1 MIRRP
6 PRSTL
11 FPYTTLFRSHRL
23 RSDRVRFHGAA
34 GLPGAARVRVRAAS
48 VRGTAGVARPSAHG
62 RVVSRLRARQGRPPV
77 AGETA
82 GALPAERAAP
92 ARRRPGDHPAP
103 RPTPSTPGPPAARSG
118 FARGLRTARRGERAR
133 IGRARR
139 LRPRRNPPRGRQSVK
154 PRSATV
160 RIAAGQGFWGDWLEA
175 PYRQVTGG

>member
-92 ARRRPGDHPAP
+92 ARRDRK
-103 RPTPSTPGPPAARSG
+103 ST
-118 FARGLRTARRGERAR
+118 
-133 IGRARR
+133 R
-139 LRPRRNPPRGRQSVK
+139 LNSSHGYISYAVLCLKKKKTSVLN
-154 PRSATV
+154 A
-160 RIAAGQGFWGDWLEA
+160 
-175 PYRQVTGG
+175 